1 MNAVYASSATCEGPI
16 WRWHGFGASDMREPL
31 SFSLSDDEMREIVTR
46 AREQEAVYGH
56 NTGHFSLNVEKENT
70 ITGVAGEW
78 AVRKVL
84 RDSLAELP
92 DVSVNFTPIGAP
104 VDLLME
110 RPGVTP
116 YGIHVKTGMWRK
128 WPRDEFEFGI
138 HADQGIQSGTQP
150 LVLVTLLRGDDGLP
164 SVGRIEGFVT
174 PQYLRECEVIHSGER
189 FPRSR
194 VVSRTTNIVTT
205 FGRYQHLELLRREIA
220 ESFE

>member
-1 MNAVYASSATCEGPI
+1 
-16 WRWHGFGASDMREPL
+16 MRAPL
-31 SFSLSDDEMREIVTR
+31 PFSLSDEEMREVVTR
-46 AREQEAVYGH
+46 AREQESIYGH

-78 AVRKVL
+78 AVRKAL
-84 RDSLAELP
+84 RDSLAEMTG
-92 DVSVNFTPIGAP
+92 VSINFAPIGAP
-104 VDLLME
+104 VDLVME
-110 RPGVTP
+110 RPGVNP

-150 LVLVTLLRGDDGLP
+150 LVLVTLLRSDVGLP
-164 SVGRIEGFVT
+164 SIGRIEGFVT
-174 PQYLRECEVIHSGER
+174 PQYLRECEVIHNGER

-220 ESFE
+220 ESLE